1 MQIKNSTRPK
11 SKPGPGQY
19 NLDRKQIYKG
29 TFDKDDRI
37 FEKMTL
43 EEQKSKMKNE
53 KQHKLNETMNGSC
66 EFSVF

>member
-43 EEQKSKMKNE
+43 EE
-53 KQHKLNETMNGSC
+53 
-66 EFSVF
+66 